1 MEEFKLIIVLVG
13 MLFIVFIICNMFYI
27 LKQNKEMDKMFE
39 ELDNDFYKKMKAL
52 ILHITDKEAL
62 ELIHEV
68 VTIPDGFYLGINVND
83 ILEVT
88 LFETD
93 KNTPNNM
100 GKSIATFNL
109 NSYRPSELISFG
121 IELER
126 YIAEIRKDELL

>member
-1 MEEFKLIIVLVG
+1 MEEIKTFAIFVWIVCMIFVVY
-13 MLFIVFIICNMFYI
+13 FTVHS
-27 LKQNKEMDKMFE
+27 LKMSKEMDKMFE
-39 ELDNDFYKKMKAL
+39 DLDNDFYKKMKAL

-62 ELIHEV
+62 ELIHEI